1 MDPTEK
7 NWTKKY
13 IEHRVEF
20 DFSKNLPLDQ
30 AADKCLYKYIQ
41 TTGFIYGHPI
51 DLPSEIEINTSDW
64 PVKERMEVILFES
77 LIAAFLLKNKLKGS
91 LEDLNIAY
99 KEITKFYQKANPE
112 LAKKGFFE
120 SKNRTDEQ
128 ILESV
133 FSKRVK
139 VKAEWNSSFWQ
150 GFFHNIL
157 LFGDVVVFMEYLN
170 NPNNTTQYIT
180 EYAKLM
186 HTHILHLLTVILNIN
201 KDTKDINIK
210 YFHYFLESTSLSKQ
224 DKKEAINWHSVSYD
238 KEFQKHYNDSSW
250 LKRKYILD
258 LGVLS
263 VWADQ
268 SVSLLEKEM
277 LIELATKLQL
287 DSMELEYSGFAVETF
302 VLNNW
307 NKVHY
312 LQQKQSYLV
321 LSKRITSRMKSIT
334 KKYSSFIKSE
344 IAEDKELLDLLQTSQ
359 ERPLSIDEK
368 DKVRRQLVDVL
379 KLIPAFVVLAMPMA
393 FLTVP
398 ILLKILPKELFPSS
412 FNPNALTTPRR
423 RGRNNI
429 IEG

>member
-13 IEHRVEF
+13 IEQRVEF
-20 DFSKNLPLDQ
+20 DFLNNLPIDQ
-30 AADKCLYKYIQ
+30 GADKCLYKYIQ

-51 DLPSEIEINTSDW
+51 SLPPEIGISTDDW

-77 LIAAFLLKNKLKGS
+77 LIAAYLLKNSLKGTFD
-91 LEDLNIAY
+91 DLDNAL
-99 KEITKFYQKANPE
+99 KEITKFYIKANPE
-112 LAKKGFFE
+112 LSKKGFFE

-128 ILESV
+128 ILESI
-133 FSKRVK
+133 FAKRIK

-170 NPNNTTQYIT
+170 NTDIT
-180 EYAKLM
+180 EQQISDYTKKM
-186 HTHILHLLTVILNIN
+186 HTQILHLLTVILNLN
-201 KDTKDINIK
+201 KETKNINIK
-210 YFHYFLESTSLSKQ
+210 YFHYFVESTVLNKQ
-224 DKKEAINWHSVSYD
+224 ERKEAMNWHSTSYD
-238 KEFQKHYNDSSW
+238 KEFQAHYTNSSW

-277 LIELATKLQL
+277 LNELSTKLEL
-287 DSMELEYSGFAVETF
+287 DNLELEGSGFAVESF

-334 KKYSSFIKSE
+334 KKYSSFIKTE
-344 IAEDKELLDLLQTSQ
+344 IAEDKELLNLLHISQ
-359 ERPLSIDEK
+359 DRPLSIDEK

-379 KLIPAFVVLAMPMA
+379 KLIPTFVILAMPMA

-412 FNPNALTTPRR
+412 FNPNALIIPRTK
-423 RGRNNI
+423 GRNNI